1 MASRPEKIVF
11 EGAHG
16 LKLAARLDRPKGP
29 VKAYALFAHCFTCTK
44 DIFAASRIAS
54 ALAESGIAVLR
65 FDFTGLAS
73 SEGEFENTTFT
84 SNVEDLVAAAD
95 YLRAKFKAPKIL
107 IGHSLGGAAVL
118 VAASRIKEA
127 VAVVTVGAPSSPDHV
142 SHLFKDGLDAIAEHG
157 EAKVH
162 IGGRPFRIQKH
173 FLEDIA
179 SQNMQEAI
187 GSLKRALLVFH
198 SPVDQ
203 TVGIENAQEIFI
215 AAKHPKSFISLEN
228 ADHLLSKKKDATY
241 VAEALVAWVKRYLD
255 GESEDETAPKLDV
268 AEGSVLVA
276 ETGAGKFA
284 NVIQTGLHRLTSD
297 EPVAFGGMDTG
308 PSPYDLLLASLGACT
323 SMTLRMYADRKK
335 WPLEK
340 VAVTLRHQKI
350 HAEDCRDCETKE
362 GKIDKIEKEI
372 EVAGPLDAEQRERLL
387 EIADRCPV
395 HRTLHSEVRI
405 VSRLVE

>member
-1 MASRPEKIVF
+1 M
-11 EGAHG
+11 
-16 LKLAARLDRPKGP
+16 
-29 VKAYALFAHCFTCTK
+29 
-44 DIFAASRIAS
+44 
-54 ALAESGIAVLR
+54 
-65 FDFTGLAS
+65 
-73 SEGEFENTTFT
+73 
-84 SNVEDLVAAAD
+84 
-95 YLRAKFKAPKIL
+95 
-107 IGHSLGGAAVL
+107 L